1 MIYTEELIV
10 SGYYQD
16 LKHSFSSKFQDWTLS
31 ERNHFEQ
38 TCLLSSVLPREAG
51 TIYNEDTSGRSFRL
65 WFSLPPFHVFHSN
78 LLLTNKKVSSS
89 WFWHEKSWLGVRE
102 INVLFVIFFLSTSL
116 TPSPPFIFFSGCCF
130 LGFLFVCFSL
140 SSQWQ
145 PLEEFL
151 GHMAAF
157 ASSPQRELWPAILSA
172 FLLAS
177 RTPTGLTNQ
186 SNKIDYSFS
195 YTQLPLLQLKIH
207 SFICGVTYW
216 RLCLWTLESYVA
228 TFNHISS
235 AFSPL
240 VLETAP
246 QCLYFLID
254 IPIVS
259 SKERGGA
266 FKLAL

>member
-1 MIYTEELIV
+1 MARSQGDKCTFCHIF
-10 SGYYQD
+10 
-16 LKHSFSSKFQDWTLS
+16 SFHILNPLS
-31 ERNHFEQ
+31 ALYLFLWL
-38 TCLLSSVLPREAG
+38 LLS
-51 TIYNEDTSGRSFRL
+51 
-65 WFSLPPFHVFHSN
+65 
-78 LLLTNKKVSSS
+78 
-89 WFWHEKSWLGVRE
+89 
-102 INVLFVIFFLSTSL
+102 
-116 TPSPPFIFFSGCCF
+116 
-130 LGFLFVCFSL
+130 GFFVCLFL

-151 GHMAAF
+151 GHVAPSP
-157 ASSPQRELWPAILSA
+157 SSPQRELWPAILSA

-216 RLCLWTLESYVA
+216 RLCLWTLESYIA

-259 SKERGGA
+259 SKEGGRGLQAGA
-266 FKLAL
+266 IMLDLLPVLLK